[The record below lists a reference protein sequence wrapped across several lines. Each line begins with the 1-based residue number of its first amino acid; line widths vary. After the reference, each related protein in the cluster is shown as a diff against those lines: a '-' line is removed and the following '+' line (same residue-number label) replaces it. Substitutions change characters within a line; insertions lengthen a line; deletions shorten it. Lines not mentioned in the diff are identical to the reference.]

1 VVAAGIKGKEEKM
14 KKLILLLAVLAMVL
28 AACGGTPEVERPTPS
43 PIPTTRGSS
52 EGGQEQAGATIR
64 FAIFDWEQAS
74 YKGLIAA
81 FEEENPDVAVKVVS
95 INEVL
100 GLDLTGAVDWPE
112 DAEQRLAA
120 AADVVNMEA
129 SASSVQVGL
138 VRDLT
143 PFIEADAN
151 FQADDFYPNTL
162 ESYQWE
168 GGTWSLPTALTF
180 QLLFYNKEA
189 FDEAGVAY
197 PAPGWTWDDFVAKAR
212 ALTQRQGD
220 EVARWGFVA
229 SLSTYRLIVESHTGP
244 LIDDSNEPPRPR
256 FEEAEVVDAVRWL
269 TDLYLKEQVMPYFES
284 GDEEELMTQDQILI
298 DNGQAAMWPE
308 ADLVWWYRNQQGSVG
323 AAPFPVP
330 QDDAGARTTLVWT
343 SGLSMSSGTG
353 QPDAAWRFID
363 FMSRQVIE
371 GLGPGMQS
379 LPARR
384 SVAETSSFWEDL
396 DPELAETLRYA
407 VEHSYGRPLA
417 TAGYGAFNDALEAIL
432 KGEKG
437 VEEAL
442 ADAQTQAV
450 ADIQE
455 QAAEE
460 AAATPAPTVVV
471 APPEDETPVAAG
483 ATAIT
488 FSPGLGSLEM
498 ERYRDLAERFQEQ
511 YPEIVVEVEM
521 ADFFGGTV
529 PDLPSMAEAAD
540 CFEWYPSFEDA
551 KNREAIL
558 DLRPFVEADPAW
570 RSDDF
575 YPQALEEFTW
585 QGQLFGLP
593 ADITPFIIEYNKDLF
608 DAAGLDYPTVDWT
621 WDDFVALA
629 AALTQGEE
637 EETKQYGF
645 VGQVQELND
654 LLFFMERLGARLID
668 ENADP
673 PAFGF
678 DDPATVDA
686 LRTYASLSTE
696 YGVKPVFLTDITE
709 LMGATT
715 MFLEREALIG
725 DGRAAMWT
733 GSGPTDALLGDRSE
747 LNTGAV
753 SLPARPG
760 IEVGT
765 YTGASGYFIS
775 SGTGDPQACWQWIT
789 FLSEQPEAVSSLPAR
804 RSVAESEAYRQRVGA
819 ERADAYL
826 ASVAEVD
833 RPSSFQTFSEEAWM
847 GTAVIW
853 LGQAYGRVVDGE
865 ATVEEALAEVQEL
878 ADDLRACVIA
888 AGDFGSETGETCAKE
903 VDPTLPEFLFQ
914 SGE

>member
-1 VVAAGIKGKEEKM
+1 
-14 KKLILLLAVLAMVL
+14 
-28 AACGGTPEVERPTPS
+28 
-43 PIPTTRGSS
+43 
-52 EGGQEQAGATIR
+52 
-64 FAIFDWEQAS
+64 
-74 YKGLIAA
+74 
-81 FEEENPDVAVKVVS
+81 
-95 INEVL
+95 
-100 GLDLTGAVDWPE
+100 
-112 DAEQRLAA
+112 
-120 AADVVNMEA
+120 
-129 SASSVQVGL
+129 
-138 VRDLT
+138 
-143 PFIEADAN
+143 
-151 FQADDFYPNTL
+151 
-162 ESYQWE
+162 
-168 GGTWSLPTALTF
+168 
-180 QLLFYNKEA
+180 
-189 FDEAGVAY
+189 
-197 PAPGWTWDDFVAKAR
+197 
-212 ALTQRQGD
+212 
-220 EVARWGFVA
+220 
-229 SLSTYRLIVESHTGP
+229 
-244 LIDDSNEPPRPR
+244 
-256 FEEAEVVDAVRWL
+256 VRWL

-284 GDEEELMTQDQILI
+284 SDEEAVMTEDQILI

-330 QDDAGARTTLVWT
+330 EGDAGAQTTLVWT

-363 FMSRQVIE
+363 FMSRQVVE
-371 GLGPGMQS
+371 SLGTGMQS

-384 SVAETSSFWEDL
+384 SVAETSGYWDDL
-396 DPELAETLRYA
+396 DPELAGTLRYA
-407 VEHSYGRPLA
+407 VEHSVGRPLA
-417 TAGYGAFNDALEAIL
+417 TTGYGAFNDALEAIL
-432 KGEKG
+432 QGEQG

-442 ADAQTQAV
+442 AEAQTRAV
-450 ADIQE
+450 ADIQA
-455 QAAEE
+455 QASEE

-471 APPEDETPVAAG
+471 GPAEEETPVAEG

-498 ERYRDLAERFQEQ
+498 ERYRDLAKRFQEQ
-511 YPEIVVEVEM
+511 HPEIVVEVEM

-551 KNREAIL
+551 GNREAIL
-558 DLRPFVEADPAW
+558 DLSPFAEADPAW
-570 RSDDF
+570 RNDDF

-629 AALTQGEE
+629 SALTQGQE

-673 PAFGF
+673 PAFAF
-678 DDPATVDA
+678 DDPATVEA

-715 MFLEREALIG
+715 MFMEREALIG

-733 GSGPTDALLGDRSE
+733 GSGPTDALLGDRGE

-775 SGTGDPQACWQWIT
+775 ADTENPQACWQWIA
-789 FLSEQPEAVSSLPAR
+789 FLSEQPEAVSGLPAR

-833 RPSSFQTFSEEAWM
+833 RPSSFQTFSEEEWM
-847 GTAVIW
+847 GMAIIW

-865 ATVEEALAEVQEL
+865 VTVEEALAEAQDL

-888 AGDFGSETGETCAKE
+888 AGDFGGETGETCARE
-903 VDPTLPEFLFQ
+903 IDPALPDFLFQ
-914 SGE
+914 QGE